1 MVLCETYQSDD
12 KTPALAN
19 FRHTAK
25 KIFEA
30 SKEHFPWFGFEQEY
44 ILLKHDGTYQ
54 TSPLGFPRG
63 GYAQPQG
70 KYYCG
75 AGASKAI
82 GRAVAE
88 AHLKA
93 SLAAGIQISG
103 LNAEV
108 FPGQW
113 EFQVGPVEGIAA
125 ADQLWMSRYMLIR

>member
-1 MVLCETYQSDD
+1 M
-12 KTPALAN
+12 
-19 FRHTAK
+19 R
-25 KIFEA
+25 
-30 SKEHFPWFGFEQEY
+30 
-44 ILLKHDGTYQ
+44 HDGTFQ
-54 TSPLGFPRG
+54 NWPLGFPRG

-70 KYYCG
+70 PYYCG

-103 LNAEV
+103 INAEV

-113 EFQVGPVEGIAA
+113 EFQVGPVEGISGP
-125 ADQLWMSRYMLIR
+125 DQLWMSRYLLTRYTYQNHNGCLIFL